1 MKLYS
6 LKGAPNPRRVR
17 IFLAEKK
24 ARVPVE
30 ELELEAGTHRQPEFL
45 QRNPLGLLPVLELDT
60 GETISESIAIC
71 RYFDEL
77 MPEPPLF
84 GRSSR
89 ERVDVEMWTRHME
102 HELLLPVID
111 VFIHTHPLWAGRRPQ
126 IAAYGDLR
134 HGLLVERL
142 KWLDGVLKDREFIAA
157 DRYTV
162 ADITAQVAVLTGR
175 AVAKLVIPEDHKNLA
190 RWWGAVSK
198 RPTARA

>member
-24 ARVPVE
+24 IALSVE
-30 ELELEAGTHRQPEFL
+30 EFELEKGTHRQPGFL
-45 QRNPLGLLPVLELDT
+45 KRNPLGLLPVLELDT
-60 GETISESIAIC
+60 GETICESVAIC
-71 RYFDEL
+71 RYFDE
-77 MPEPPLF
+77 MVPEPPLF

-102 HELLLPVID
+102 HELLVPVID
-111 VFIHTHPLWAGRRPQ
+111 VFVHTHPLWAGRRTQ
-126 IAAYGDLR
+126 IPAYGELR

-142 KWLDGVLKDREFIAA
+142 RWLDEVLKDRAFIAA

-162 ADITAQVAVLTGR
+162 ADITAQAAILTGR
-175 AVAKLVIPEDHKNLA
+175 AVSKLVIPDDHKNLA
-190 RWWGAVSK
+190 RWWKAVSA

>member
-17 IFLAEKK
+17 IFLAEKR
-24 ARVPVE
+24 ASVPVE
-30 ELELEAGTHRQPEFL
+30 EFELEAGLHRQPDFL
-45 QRNPLGLLPVLELDT
+45 KRNPLGLLPVLELDT
-60 GETISESIAIC
+60 GETICESVAIC

-77 MPEPPLF
+77 IPEPPLF

-111 VFIHTHPLWAGRRPQ
+111 VFVHTHPLWAGRRTQ
-126 IAAYGDLR
+126 IAAYGELQ
-134 HGLLVERL
+134 HGRLVERL
-142 KWLDGVLKDREFIAA
+142 KWLDEVLKDREFIAT
-157 DRYTV
+157 DRYTI

-175 AVAKLVIPEDHKNLA
+175 AVSKLVIPEDHKNLV

>member
-17 IFLAEKK
+17 IFLAEKR
-24 ARVPVE
+24 ASVPVE
-30 ELELEAGTHRQPEFL
+30 EFELEAGLHRQPDFL
-45 QRNPLGLLPVLELDT
+45 KRNPLGLLPVLELDT
-60 GETISESIAIC
+60 GETICESVAIC

-77 MPEPPLF
+77 IPEPPLF

-111 VFIHTHPLWAGRRPQ
+111 VFVHTHPLWTGRRTQ
-126 IAAYGDLR
+126 IAAYGELQ

-142 KWLDGVLKDREFIAA
+142 KWLDEVLKDREFIAA
-157 DRYTV
+157 DRYTI

-175 AVAKLVIPEDHKNLA
+175 AVAKLVIPEEHKNLA
-190 RWWGAVSK
+190 RWWAAVSK

>member
-17 IFLAEKK
+17 IFIAEKG
-24 ARVPVE
+24 ASVAVE
-30 ELELEAGTHRQPEFL
+30 EFDLEKGLHRQPDFL
-45 QRNPLGLLPVLELDT
+45 KRSPLGLLPVLELDD
-60 GETISESIAIC
+60 GRTIRESVAIC

-111 VFIHTHPLWAGRRPQ
+111 VFVHTHPLWVGRRPQ
-126 IAAYGDLR
+126 IAAYGELR
-134 HGLLVERL
+134 HELLVERL
-142 KWLDGVLKDREFIAA
+142 RWLDEVLKDREFIAA
-157 DRYTV
+157 DRYTI
-162 ADITAQVAVLTGR
+162 ADITAQVAILTGR
-175 AVAKLVIPEDHKNLA
+175 AVSKLVIPDDHRNLA
-190 RWWGAVSK
+190 RWWNAVSK

>member
-6 LKGAPNPRRVR
+6 LKAAPNPRRVR
-17 IFLAEKK
+17 IFLAEKR

-30 ELELEAGTHRQPEFL
+30 EFELEAGTHRQPEFL
-45 QRNPLGLLPVLELDT
+45 KRNPLGLLPVLELDT
-60 GETISESIAIC
+60 GETISESVAIC

-77 MPEPPLF
+77 IPEPPLF

-111 VFIHTHPLWAGRRPQ
+111 VFVHTHPLWAGRRTQ
-126 IAAYGDLR
+126 IAAYGELQ
-134 HGLLVERL
+134 HGRLVDRL
-142 KWLDGVLKDREFIAA
+142 KWLDEVLKDREFIAA
-157 DRYTV
+157 DRYTI

-175 AVAKLVIPEDHKNLA
+175 GVSKLVIPEDHKNLA
-190 RWWGAVSK
+190 RWWTAVSK

>member
-6 LKGAPNPRRVR
+6 LKGAPNPRRAR
-17 IFLAEKK
+17 IFIAEKR
-24 ARVPVE
+24 ANVPVE
-30 ELELEAGTHRQPEFL
+30 EFELEAGTHRQPGFL
-45 QRNPLGLLPVLELDT
+45 KRNPLGLLPVLELDT
-60 GETISESIAIC
+60 GETISESVAIC

-77 MPEPPLF
+77 IPEPPLF

-89 ERVDVEMWTRHME
+89 ERVGVEMWTRHME

-111 VFIHTHPLWAGRRPQ
+111 IFVHTHPLWAGRRTQ
-126 IAAYGDLR
+126 VAAYGELR

-142 KWLDGVLKDREFIAA
+142 KWLDDVLKDREFIAA
-157 DRYTV
+157 DRYTI

-175 AVAKLVIPEDHKNLA
+175 AVSRLVIPEDHKNLA
-190 RWWGAVSK
+190 RWWAAVSK

>member
-24 ARVPVE
+24 AAVPVE
-30 ELELEAGTHRQPEFL
+30 EFDLEAGTHRQPEFL
-45 QRNPLGLLPVLELDT
+45 KRNPLGLLPVLELDD
-60 GETISESIAIC
+60 GETICESVAIC
-71 RYFDEL
+71 RYFDEM

-102 HELLLPVID
+102 HELLVPVID
-111 VFIHTHPLWAGRRPQ
+111 VFVHTHPLWAGRRPQ
-126 IAAYGDLR
+126 VAAYGKLR
-134 HGLLVERL
+134 HEQIVDRL
-142 KWLDGVLKDREFIAA
+142 KWLDDVLKDREFIAA
-157 DRYTV
+157 DRYTM

-175 AVAKLVIPEDHKNLA
+175 AVSKLVIPEDHKNLA
-190 RWWGAVSK
+190 RWWAAVSK